1 MGILD
6 SKFKTDLLKKVYAG
20 VHRKDVN
27 DPDLAAFFKF
37 KCWI

>member
-6 SKFKTDLLKKVYAG
+6 SKFKTDMLKNIYAG
-20 VHRKDVN
+20 VHKKDVK
-27 DPDLAAFFKF
+27 DPDLVAFFKF